1 MGLGLGGREAPAVHV
16 WPGEQG
22 LAACEQSPQQVVFT
36 VAKFRPPGPRLLC
49 LCLCL
54 RACLSRWLSGP
65 PWALPPVP
73 TELKHS

>member
-1 MGLGLGGREAPAVHV
+1 MYI

-22 LAACEQSPQQVVFT
+22 LAACEQGLHQVVFT
-36 VAKFRPPGPRLLC
+36 VAKFRPPGPHLLW
-49 LCLCL
+49 LC
-54 RACLSRWLSGP
+54 CLSPPVPPPGP